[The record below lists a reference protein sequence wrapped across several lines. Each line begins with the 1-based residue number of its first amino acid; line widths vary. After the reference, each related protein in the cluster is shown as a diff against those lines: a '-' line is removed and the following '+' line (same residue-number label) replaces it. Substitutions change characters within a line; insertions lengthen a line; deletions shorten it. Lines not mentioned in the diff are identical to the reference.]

1 MPSPAARPSPAAPS
15 PADRPLRLAF
25 FGDPNS
31 IHVRRW
37 AGWFAE
43 RGHATWLLEP
53 EGLEIGPGL
62 PARLSVERFRPY
74 YAGWFRPVG
83 YLAERRSLAR
93 AVARLAPDV
102 VHGHYLTEYGWHAWM
117 SGFHP
122 YGITVWGSDV
132 TISLRRS
139 RRTALYGRVA
149 LGAADLVTG
158 DSASLVEDVIRA
170 GAPRDRTHLVQFG
183 VDTRRFA
190 PGPDPEA
197 LRARLGLAGKR
208 VLFSPRLIRPLYR
221 HGVAVEALASLPD
234 DYVLLMGRYQVDE
247 TELAAVLG
255 RAEALGVAGRV
266 VVVPSIDHAEMP
278 DFYRLAAAVLT
289 IPTTDATPVTLL
301 EALACE
307 RPVVATDLPSVREW
321 LGDLDPASLV
331 PVDDVRATG
340 EAIARIAARPV
351 TEQAAIGRRGRE
363 IVEERAG
370 QDANM
375 SAVEAIYRDLAGRR
389 R

>member
-1 MPSPAARPSPAAPS
+1 MPPDAP
-15 PADRPLRLAF
+15 PLRLAYL
-25 FGDPNS
+25 GDPNS

-37 AGWFAE
+37 AAWFADH
-43 RGHATWLLEP
+43 GHVTSLLEP
-53 EGLEIGPGL
+53 EGLEVGPGL
-62 PARLSVERFRPY
+62 PGAIAVERFAPY
-74 YAGWFRPVG
+74 YAGRFRPGG
-83 YLAERRSLAR
+83 YVAERRSLR
-93 AVARLAPDV
+93 EVVARLGPDV
-102 VHGHYLTEYGWHAWM
+102 VHAHYLTEYGWHAWM

-132 TISLRRS
+132 TISLRKS
-139 RRTALYGRVA
+139 RRTALYGRVS
-149 LGAADLVTG
+149 LRSADLVTG

-170 GAPRDRTHLVQFG
+170 GARRDRTHLVQFG

-190 PGPDPEA
+190 PGPDPEQ
-197 LRARLGLAGKR
+197 LRARLGLAGRR

-221 HGVAVEALASLPD
+221 HGTAVEALAGLSD

-247 TELAAVLG
+247 TELAAVLA
-255 RAEALGVAGRV
+255 RAESLGVAARV

-289 IPTTDATPVTLL
+289 IPNTDATPVTLL

-321 LGDLDPASLV
+321 LGDLDPDSLV
-331 PVDDVRATG
+331 PVDDVRATAA
-340 EAIARIAARPV
+340 AIARIAARSPS
-351 TEQAAIGRRGRE
+351 EQAEIGKRGRV
-363 IVEERAG
+363 IVQGRAS

-375 SAVEAIYRDLAGRR
+375 AAVEAIYRDLAARR